1 MTHKQDF
8 YRNMFQTK
16 CRSDDT
22 KTFQIFG
29 VPIGNTKITRK
40 ARFHPAALVI
50 KYHQKFSNSCC
61 LNNLASAF
69 QSVGDDRDVT
79 ALLNCIEES
88 LTLQIDKF
96 RNIIHFS
103 NAIMTNITNI
113 KGEHRLIYNLKGM
126 A

>member
-50 KYHQKFSNSCC
+50 KYHQNKFNSSP
-61 LNNLASAF
+61 LSSLASSF
-69 QSVGDDRDVT
+69 QCIYENMVVP
-79 ALLNCIEES
+79 ALVNSIDES
-88 LTLQIDKF
+88 LILEKENFNCMT
-96 RNIIHFS
+96 HFA
-103 NAIMTNITNI
+103 NAIMSTRRKI
-113 KGEHRLIYNLKGM
+113 KGEQNLRYNRTI
-126 A
+126 